1 MMDKS
6 NMPSF
11 DAVLFD
17 MDGVILDSMA
27 QHAAL
32 WQELL
37 AQEGF
42 QIPLRFIL
50 ENEGALGAG
59 VLARFLNE
67 QGIASSNSQDASNL
81 IHGLL
86 NRQAELYL
94 SRHAPNVRPYPQA
107 LGVLQE
113 LNRRKVPVALVTSS
127 RRALVEACLEDKVRA
142 LFNAVVTA
150 EDVSRHKPHPEPY
163 LAGASALGKRPDECL
178 VVENAP
184 AGIKSALAAGATC
197 FAVCTTLPAE
207 VLADAHYTFPDLSA
221 LAAHLGFNGEGP

>member
-1 MMDKS
+1 MDGRGV
-6 NMPSF
+6 PTF
-11 DAVLFD
+11 GAVLFD
-17 MDGVILDSMA
+17 MDGVILDSMT

-37 AQEGF
+37 EQEGF
-42 QIPLRFIL
+42 KIPLRFIL

-59 VLARFLNE
+59 VLARFLGG
-67 QGIASSNSQDASNL
+67 QGIATPDPKDASTL

-94 SRHAPNVRPYPQA
+94 SRHASNVRPYPQA
-107 LGVLQE
+107 FGILKE
-113 LNRRKVPVALVTSS
+113 LNLRNVPVALVTSS
-127 RRALVEACLEDKVRA
+127 RRALVEACLEDKVRS
-142 LFNAVVTA
+142 LFQAVITA
-150 EDVSRHKPHPEPY
+150 EDVSQHKPHPEPY

-184 AGIKSALAAGATC
+184 AGIQSALAAGATC

-207 VLADAHYTFPDLSA
+207 VLAQAHAAFPDLPA
-221 LAAHLGFNGEGP
+221 LAAHLGLDGEGP

>member
-1 MMDKS
+1 MGK
-6 NMPSF
+6 PGAPAF
-11 DAVLFD
+11 AAVLFD

-37 AQEGF
+37 AREGF

-59 VLARFLNE
+59 VLAGFLKE
-67 QGIASSNSQDASNL
+67 QGRDSKDVSTL
-81 IHGLL
+81 IRGLL

-94 SRHAPNVRPYPQA
+94 SRHADKVRPYPQA
-107 LGVLQE
+107 REVLQE
-113 LNRRKVPVALVTSS
+113 LKRRRMPAALVTSS
-127 RRALVEACLEDKVRA
+127 RRALVDTCLPNDLLA
-142 LFNAVVTA
+142 LFDAVVTA
-150 EDVSRHKPHPEPY
+150 EDVSQHKPHPEPY
-163 LAGASALGKRPDECL
+163 LAAAEALGKRPRECL

-197 FAVCTTLPAE
+197 FALCTTLPAE
-207 VLADAHYTFPDLSA
+207 ALTQAHASFPDLAA
-221 LAAHLGFNGEGP
+221 LATHLGLNGAGS